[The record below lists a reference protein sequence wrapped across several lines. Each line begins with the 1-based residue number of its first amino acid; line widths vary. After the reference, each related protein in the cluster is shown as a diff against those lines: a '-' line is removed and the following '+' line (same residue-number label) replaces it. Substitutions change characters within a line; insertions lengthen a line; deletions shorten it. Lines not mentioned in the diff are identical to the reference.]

1 MKEAKRRMANKIQ
14 QCQQQTLMKQI
25 TFSTFVIQE
34 ELHKK
39 KKKVTT
45 KGSKAGPLKLNML
58 TT

>member
-1 MKEAKRRMANKIQ
+1 MKEAKRRMANEIQ

-39 KKKVTT
+39 KK
-45 KGSKAGPLKLNML
+45 SDN
-58 TT
+58 